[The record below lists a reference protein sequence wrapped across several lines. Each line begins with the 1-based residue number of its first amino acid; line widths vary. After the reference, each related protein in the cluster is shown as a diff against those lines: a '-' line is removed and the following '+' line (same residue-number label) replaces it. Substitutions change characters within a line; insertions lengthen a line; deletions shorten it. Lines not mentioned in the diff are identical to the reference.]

1 MGGCFYFV
9 LIYSDI
15 CSLTQQTLAAAI
27 CVRLLGKEGKNCPQE
42 ALISCRIC
50 FRGVFCVLYHI
61 TFDLL
66 VKLPTEQT
74 RVEYILCV
82 QCRAM

>member
-1 MGGCFYFV
+1 MGSCFYFV

-27 CVRLLGKEGKNCPQE
+27 CVRLQGKEGKNCPGE

-50 FRGVFCVLYHI
+50 FHGALCVLCHV

-74 RVEYILCV
+74 LVEYFLCV
-82 QCRAM
+82 